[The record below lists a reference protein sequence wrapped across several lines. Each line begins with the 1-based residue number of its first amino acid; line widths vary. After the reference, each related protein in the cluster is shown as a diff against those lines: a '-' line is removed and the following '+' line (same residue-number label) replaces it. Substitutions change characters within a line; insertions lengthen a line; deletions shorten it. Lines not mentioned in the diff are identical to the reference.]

1 METAI
6 TVNFPKPVYKRLQ
19 RQARV
24 MKAPISEI
32 VVQTIKQ
39 SLPVWLDKI
48 PPDFENELSR
58 LDNLSIPQLQ
68 MLAKSK
74 LPIVKQRRFDK
85 LLQKNSEGTI
95 TLNELAELDDVQ
107 FEANLPMLKKAKALA
122 LLKSMGYPLP
132 ISDNRR

>member
-1 METAI
+1 METTI
-6 TVNFPKPVYKRLQ
+6 TVSFPKPVYQRLQ

-32 VVQTIKQ
+32 VVQTVKQ
-39 SLPVWLDKI
+39 SFPVWLGKI

-68 MLAKSK
+68 MLAKRK
-74 LPIVKQRRFDK
+74 LPIVKQRKLDK

-107 FEANLPMLKKAKALA
+107 LEANLLMLKKAKALA
-122 LLKSMGYPLP
+122 LLKRKGYPLP
-132 ISDNRR
+132 LSETRR